1 MKIFAISGSLQAASS
16 NARLLETA
24 RTSEQGGAEVDI
36 YASLADVPAFN
47 PDLDVEPGPPVV
59 SDVRARIGAAD
70 AVLISTPEYAY
81 ALPGSLKNALDWIVS
96 SGELYEKPV
105 AILSASPRPN
115 GGANAR
121 EMLERTLR
129 AQGSRVVFSET
140 VQVVRGQ
147 PADIKSAVD
156 AALTALAAVP
166 SRQITS

>member
-1 MKIFAISGSLQAASS
+1 MKIFAISGSLQSFSS

-24 RTSEQGGAEVDI
+24 RDSEPDVDI

-59 SDVRARIGAAD
+59 TDLRARIGAAD
-70 AVLISTPEYAY
+70 AVLISTPEYAF

-96 SGELYEKPV
+96 SGELYGKPV
-105 AILSASPRPN
+105 AILSASPRSN
-115 GGANAR
+115 GGVNAR

-147 PADIKSAVD
+147 PADIRPTVE
-156 AALTALAAVP
+156 AALTALL
-166 SRQITS
+166 TS